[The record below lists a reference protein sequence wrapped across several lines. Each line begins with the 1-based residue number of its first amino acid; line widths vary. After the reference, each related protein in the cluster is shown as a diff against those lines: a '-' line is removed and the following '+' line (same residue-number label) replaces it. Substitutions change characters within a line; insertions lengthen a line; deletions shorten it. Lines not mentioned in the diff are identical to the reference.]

1 MKSKTT
7 TQGVLCLSAAV
18 VALMF
23 SATTEARLASNRLA
37 SNRLASNRLASNRL
51 ASNRLASNR
60 LASNRLASNRLA
72 SNDVESD
79 RPNLDRTLRGD
90 GAFDDI
96 VAIELPDRTR
106 LVR

>member
-51 ASNRLASNR
+51 ASNRLASN
-60 LASNRLASNRLA
+60 ALA

-79 RPNLDRTLRGD
+79 RLNLDRTLRGD

-96 VAIELPDRTR
+96 VAIELPNRTR